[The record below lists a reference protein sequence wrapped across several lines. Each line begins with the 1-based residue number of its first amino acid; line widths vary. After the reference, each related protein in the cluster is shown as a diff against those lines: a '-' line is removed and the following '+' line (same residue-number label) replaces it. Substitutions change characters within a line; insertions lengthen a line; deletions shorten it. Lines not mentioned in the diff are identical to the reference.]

1 MRIYFAS
8 IMLLVLFRPWR
19 FKLNSSQRKFLF
31 IYGVSLGFMNLL
43 FYAALERI
51 PLGIAVA
58 LEFTGPLA
66 ISILTSK
73 KKIDFL
79 WIILAALG
87 IYLLLPSSSGVPLDL
102 AGMLMALG
110 AGFFWAMYILFG
122 KKAGQDIPGEVA
134 ASVGMTIAALVV
146 LPFGL
151 YLSGEKLL
159 DNSLWPLGLLVGL
172 LSSALPYTLEMFA
185 LKKIPTK
192 TFGVL
197 MSLEPAV
204 ATIAGFLFLSEALTF
219 LQSTAILCI
228 IISSLGS
235 TMTSSTQS

>member
-1 MRIYFAS
+1 
-8 IMLLVLFRPWR
+8 
-19 FKLNSSQRKFLF
+19 
-31 IYGVSLGFMNLL
+31 MNLL

-79 WIILAALG
+79 WIILAAVG
-87 IYLLLPSSSGVPLDL
+87 IYLLLPSSSGVPLDVI
-102 AGMLMALG
+102 GMLLALG
-110 AGFFWAMYILFG
+110 AGFFWALYILFG

-134 ASVGMTIAALVV
+134 SSVGMTIAALVV
-146 LPFGL
+146 MPFGF
-151 YLSGEKLL
+151 YFAGEKLL

-204 ATIAGFLFLSEALTF
+204 ATIAGFLFLSEALTL
-219 LQSTAILCI
+219 LQSAAILCI

-235 TMTSSTQS
+235 TMTSSPQKG